1 MSTVAIIVAAGSG
14 NRAGGKVPKQWR
26 TIAGKLVVD
35 WSIDAFKNHDLVD
48 FVIVVLPPNK
58 TLDRNDV
65 ITCAGGNSRSISVYN
80 GLIAAK
86 NLSPNKV
93 LIHDVARPA
102 VSEDIITDIIL
113 AINEET
119 GAAPGLP
126 ISDAIWKVSDGKIEK
141 TLNRNFIFR
150 AQTPQG
156 FPYSKILK
164 AHENQSDQS
173 AFDDVELAKKFGLKV
188 IFKIG
193 HRDNMKITTPEDFS
207 KISKILTEKLDKN
220 NKERFRLNDRH

>member
-1 MSTVAIIVAAGSG
+1 MSTIAIIVAAGKG
-14 NRAGGKVPKQWR
+14 NRAGGKVAKQWR
-26 TIAGKLVVD
+26 TIAGKVVVD

-48 FVIVVLPPNK
+48 FVIVVLPPDK
-58 TLDRNDV
+58 TLNRNDV
-65 ITCAGGNSRSISVYN
+65 ITCAGGQTRSISVYN

-86 NLSPNKV
+86 NLSPDKV

-113 AINEET
+113 AIDEET

-126 ISDAIWKVSDGKIEK
+126 ISDAIWKVSDEEIEK
-141 TLNRNFIFR
+141 TLDRNFIFR

-164 AHENQSDQS
+164 AHEDQSDYN
-173 AFDDVELAKKFGLKV
+173 AFDDVELAKKIGLRVVLKT
-188 IFKIG
+188 G
-193 HRDNMKITTPEDFS
+193 HKDNMKITKPEDFL
-207 KISKILTEKLDKN
+207 KMSKILVKKVGYKIIKKVLD
-220 NKERFRLNDRH
+220 

>member
-1 MSTVAIIVAAGSG
+1 MSTVAIIVAAGKG

-26 TIAGKLVVD
+26 TLAGKLVVD

-48 FVIVVLPPNK
+48 NVIVVLPPNK
-58 TLDRNDV
+58 TLHRNDV
-65 ITCAGGNSRSISVYN
+65 ITCAGGHSRSLSVYN

-86 NLSPNKV
+86 NLSPDKV

-102 VSEDIITDIIL
+102 VSEDIITNIIL

-126 ISDAIWKVSDGKIEK
+126 ISDAIWKVSDGEIEK
-141 TLNRNFIFR
+141 TLDRNFIFR

-164 AHENQSDQS
+164 AHEEQSDQM
-173 AFDDVELAKKFGLKV
+173 AFDDVELANKIGLKV
-188 IFKIG
+188 ILKTG
-193 HRDNMKITTPEDFS
+193 HRDNMKITTPEDFLKMS
-207 KISKILTEKLDKN
+207 KIIVKKVKYKILKKVLD
-220 NKERFRLNDRH
+220 

>member
-1 MSTVAIIVAAGSG
+1 MSTVAIIVAAGKG

-48 FVIVVLPPNK
+48 FVVVVLPPNK
-58 TLDRNDV
+58 TLDRSDV
-65 ITCAGGNSRSISVYN
+65 ITCTGGNSRSVSVYN
-80 GLIAAK
+80 GLIASK
-86 NLSPNKV
+86 NLSPDKV

-126 ISDAIWKVSDGKIEK
+126 ISDAIWKVSDGK
-141 TLNRNFIFR
+141 
-150 AQTPQG
+150 
-156 FPYSKILK
+156 
-164 AHENQSDQS
+164 SDNGNP
-173 AFDDVELAKKFGLKV
+173 KF
-188 IFKIG
+188 F
-193 HRDNMKITTPEDFS
+193 N
-207 KISKILTEKLDKN
+207 
-220 NKERFRLNDRH
+220 

>member
-1 MSTVAIIVAAGSG
+1 MSTVAIIVAAGKG
-14 NRAGGKVPKQWR
+14 NRAGGKVAKQWR
-26 TIAGKLVVD
+26 TIAGKVVVD

-48 FVIVVLPPNK
+48 FVIVVLPPDK
-58 TLDRNDV
+58 TLNRNDV
-65 ITCAGGNSRSISVYN
+65 ITCAGGQTRSISVYN

-86 NLSPNKV
+86 NLSPDKV

-113 AINEET
+113 AIDEET

-126 ISDAIWKVSDGKIEK
+126 ISDAIWKVSDEEIEK
-141 TLNRNFIFR
+141 TLDRNFIFR

-164 AHENQSDQS
+164 AHEDQSDNN
-173 AFDDVELAKKFGLKV
+173 AFDDVELAKKIGLRVVLKT
-188 IFKIG
+188 G
-193 HRDNMKITTPEDFS
+193 HKDNMKITKPEDFL
-207 KISKILTEKLDKN
+207 KMSKILVKKVGYKIIKKVLD
-220 NKERFRLNDRH
+220 

>member
-1 MSTVAIIVAAGSG
+1 MSIVAIIVAAGKG

-35 WSIDAFKNHDLVD
+35 WSIDAFKNHDLID

-58 TLDRNDV
+58 TLNRNDV
-65 ITCAGGNSRSISVYN
+65 ITCTGGNSRSLSVYN

-86 NLSPNKV
+86 NLTPEKV

-102 VSEDIITDIIL
+102 VSKDIITDIIL
-113 AINEET
+113 TVNEET

-126 ISDAIWKVSDGKIEK
+126 ISDAIWKVSDGEVEK
-141 TLNRNFIFR
+141 TLDRNFIFR

-164 AHENQSDQS
+164 AHEDQPDQS
-173 AFDDVELAKKFGLKV
+173 AFDDVELAKKIGLKV
-188 IFKIG
+188 ILKTG
-193 HRDNMKITTPEDFS
+193 HRDNMKITTPEDFI
-207 KISKILTEKLDKN
+207 KMSKILVKKVGYKIIKKVLD
-220 NKERFRLNDRH
+220 

>member
-1 MSTVAIIVAAGSG
+1 MSTVAIIVAAGKG

-26 TIAGKLVVD
+26 TIAGKLVID

-48 FVIVVLPPNK
+48 FVVVVLPPNK
-58 TLDRNDV
+58 ILDRSDV
-65 ITCAGGNSRSISVYN
+65 ITCTGGNSRSVSVYK
-80 GLIAAK
+80 GLVAAK
-86 NLSPNKV
+86 NLSPDKV

-113 AINEET
+113 AIDEET

-126 ISDAIWKVSDGKIEK
+126 VSDAIWQVSNGEIEK
-141 TLNRNFIFR
+141 TLDRDFIFR

-164 AHENQSDQS
+164 AHEMQSSHS
-173 AFDDVELAKKFGLKV
+173 AFDDVELAKKIGLKV
-188 IFKIG
+188 ILKTG
-193 HRDNMKITTPEDFS
+193 HRDNMKITTPEDFI
-207 KISKILTEKLDKN
+207 KMSKILVKKVGYKIIKKVLD
-220 NKERFRLNDRH
+220 

>member
-1 MSTVAIIVAAGSG
+1 MSTVAIIVAAGKG

-35 WSIDAFKNHDLVD
+35 WSIDAFKNHDLID
-48 FVIVVLPPNK
+48 NVIVVLPPNK
-58 TLDRNDV
+58 TLHRNDV
-65 ITCAGGNSRSISVYN
+65 ITCAGGQSRSLSVYK

-86 NLSPNKV
+86 NLSPDKV

-102 VSEDIITDIIL
+102 VSEDIITNIIL

-126 ISDAIWKVSDGKIEK
+126 ISDAIWKVSDEEIEK
-141 TLNRNFIFR
+141 TLDRNLIFR

-164 AHENQSDQS
+164 AHEEQSDQM
-173 AFDDVELAKKFGLKV
+173 AFDDVELAKKIGLRV
-188 IFKIG
+188 IFKAG
-193 HRDNMKITTPEDFS
+193 NRDNMKITTPEDFL
-207 KISKILTEKLDKN
+207 KMSKILAKKVGYKIIKKVLD
-220 NKERFRLNDRH
+220 

>member
-1 MSTVAIIVAAGSG
+1 MSTVAIIVAAGKG
-14 NRAGGKVPKQWR
+14 NRAGGKVAKQWR

-48 FVIVVLPPNK
+48 FVIVVLPPDK
-58 TLDRNDV
+58 TLNRNDV
-65 ITCAGGNSRSISVYN
+65 ITCAGGQSRSISVYN
-80 GLIAAK
+80 GLKAAK
-86 NLSPNKV
+86 NLSPDKV

-113 AINEET
+113 AIDEET

-126 ISDAIWKVSDGKIEK
+126 ISDAIWKVSDEEIEI
-141 TLNRNFIFR
+141 TLDRNFIFR

-164 AHENQSDQS
+164 AHEDQSDNN
-173 AFDDVELAKKFGLKV
+173 AFDDVELAKKIGLRVVLKT
-188 IFKIG
+188 G
-193 HRDNMKITTPEDFS
+193 HKDNMKITKPEDFL
-207 KISKILTEKLDKN
+207 KMSKILVKKVGYKIIKKVLD
-220 NKERFRLNDRH
+220 

>member
-1 MSTVAIIVAAGSG
+1 MSIVAIIVAAGKG

-35 WSIDAFKNHDLVD
+35 WSIDAFKNHDLID

-58 TLDRNDV
+58 TLNRNDV
-65 ITCAGGNSRSISVYN
+65 ITCTGGNSRSLSVYN

-86 NLSPNKV
+86 NLSPEKV

-102 VSEDIITDIIL
+102 VSKDIITDIIL
-113 AINEET
+113 TVNEET

-126 ISDAIWKVSDGKIEK
+126 ISDAIWKVSDGEVEK
-141 TLNRNFIFR
+141 TLDRNFIFR

-164 AHENQSDQS
+164 AHEDQSDQS

-188 IFKIG
+188 ILKTG
-193 HRDNMKITTPEDFS
+193 HKDNMKITTPEDFI
-207 KISKILTEKLDKN
+207 KMSKILVKKVGYKIIKKVLDK
-220 NKERFRLNDRH
+220 

>member
-1 MSTVAIIVAAGSG
+1 MSIVAIIVAAGKG

-35 WSIDAFKNHDLVD
+35 WSIDAFKNHDLID

-58 TLDRNDV
+58 TLNRNDV
-65 ITCAGGNSRSISVYN
+65 ITCTGGNSRSLSVYN

-86 NLSPNKV
+86 NLTPEKV

-113 AINEET
+113 TVDEET

-126 ISDAIWKVSDGKIEK
+126 ISDAIWKVSDGEVEK
-141 TLNRNFIFR
+141 TLDRNFIFR

-164 AHENQSDQS
+164 AHEDQPDQS
-173 AFDDVELAKKFGLKV
+173 AFDDVELAKKIGLK
-188 IFKIG
+188 IILKTG
-193 HRDNMKITTPEDFS
+193 HRDNMKITTPEDFL
-207 KISKILTEKLDKN
+207 KMSKILVKKVGYKIIKKVLD
-220 NKERFRLNDRH
+220 

>member
-1 MSTVAIIVAAGSG
+1 MSTVAIIVAAGKG

-26 TIAGKLVVD
+26 TIGGKLVVD

-48 FVIVVLPPNK
+48 NVIVVLPPNK
-58 TLDRNDV
+58 TLHRNDV
-65 ITCAGGNSRSISVYN
+65 ITCAGGHSRSLSVYN

-86 NLSPNKV
+86 NLSPDKV

-102 VSEDIITDIIL
+102 VSEDIITNIIL

-126 ISDAIWKVSDGKIEK
+126 ISDAIWKVSDGEIEK
-141 TLNRNFIFR
+141 TLDRNFIFR

-156 FPYSKILK
+156 FPYSKIIK
-164 AHENQSDQS
+164 AHEEQSDQM
-173 AFDDVELAKKFGLKV
+173 AFDDVELAKKIGLKV
-188 IFKIG
+188 ILKTG
-193 HRDNMKITTPEDFS
+193 HRDNMKITTPEDFL
-207 KISKILTEKLDKN
+207 KMSKILVKKVGYKIIKKVLD
-220 NKERFRLNDRH
+220 

>member
-1 MSTVAIIVAAGSG
+1 MSTVAIIVAAGKG

-26 TIAGKLVVD
+26 TIGGKLVVD

-48 FVIVVLPPNK
+48 NVIVVLPPNK
-58 TLDRNDV
+58 TLHRNDV
-65 ITCAGGNSRSISVYN
+65 ITCAGGHSRSLSVYN

-86 NLSPNKV
+86 NLSPDKV

-102 VSEDIITDIIL
+102 VSEDIITNIIL

-126 ISDAIWKVSDGKIEK
+126 ISDAIWKVSDGEIEK
-141 TLNRNFIFR
+141 TLDRNFIFR

-164 AHENQSDQS
+164 AHEEQSDQM
-173 AFDDVELAKKFGLKV
+173 AFDDVELANKIGLKV
-188 IFKIG
+188 ILKTG
-193 HRDNMKITTPEDFS
+193 DRDNMKITTPEDFLKMS
-207 KISKILTEKLDKN
+207 KIIVKKVGYKIIKKALD
-220 NKERFRLNDRH
+220 